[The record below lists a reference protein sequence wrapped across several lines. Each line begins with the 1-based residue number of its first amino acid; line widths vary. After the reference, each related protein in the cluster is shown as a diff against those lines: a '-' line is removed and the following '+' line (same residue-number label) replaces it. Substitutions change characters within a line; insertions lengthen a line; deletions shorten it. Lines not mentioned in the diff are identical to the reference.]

1 VRLGEHVEV
10 YSAFE
15 QNWSTGFE
23 IAEVQEDGFAVR
35 RTSDGALLPHTTS
48 PRDLRSV
55 PRPRG
60 R

>member
-1 VRLGEHVEV
+1 MRVGDPVEV

-23 IAEVQEDGFAVR
+23 IAEVREDGFTIR

-48 PRDLRSV
+48 PTDLRSV

>member
-1 VRLGEHVEV
+1 MQVGAPVEV
-10 YSAFE
+10 HTSFTDSWAA
-15 QNWSTGFE
+15 GFE

-48 PRDLRSV
+48 PTDLRSV
-55 PRPRG
+55 PTTRG